1 MAPPASSRRS
11 SPPARVL
18 VLGAG
23 TIAELAVVRGVRAA
37 GYEPW
42 VVTWNR
48 DRPAAHTRSAGGIV
62 EVPAPS
68 KEPLELVRRLAVTA
82 RRLDAAAVLPG
93 TEAALIVL
101 SQAAGHFDPGVAV
114 GCPSRTS
121 VRRATDKRSVN
132 QAAERASLG
141 VPPTVGA
148 MSDTRFP
155 AVVKPVRSEHV
166 EPDGRLRHLEVRRV
180 SDDIELRAAV
190 ASMPGEALV
199 QPYLRA
205 PIRTLNGVAW
215 QGELVA
221 CVHQRADRIWRPDCG
236 VLCAAHTVPRDL
248 ELERRGARLLADL
261 QWSGMFNMQFLQH
274 DGTPLLIDLNP
285 RPYQS
290 LALAIAA
297 GANLPAIWVD
307 LLLGRAPRLDGY
319 RVGVRWRHLRDD
331 LLAIIAATRSG
342 DRRAV
347 GRDIFPRPGTVPAVF
362 SVRDPVPTLSMVK
375 QDLSRLL
382 RRVTG
387 RSVDEPWGG
396 D

>member
-1 MAPPASSRRS
+1 M
-11 SPPARVL
+11 
-18 VLGAG
+18 
-23 TIAELAVVRGVRAA
+23 
-37 GYEPW
+37 
-42 VVTWNR
+42 
-48 DRPAAHTRSAGGIV
+48 
-62 EVPAPS
+62 
-68 KEPLELVRRLAVTA
+68 RRLAEAA
-82 RRLDAAAVLPG
+82 RRLGAAAVLPG
-93 TEAALIVL
+93 TEAALLLL
-101 SQAAGHFDPGVAV
+101 SEAAERFDPEVAI
-114 GCPSRTS
+114 GCPSRAS
-121 VRRATDKRSVN
+121 VLRATDKRSVN
-132 QAAERASLG
+132 EAAERAGLR
-141 VPPTVGA
+141 VPPTGRPTA
-148 MSDTRFP
+148 ETEFP
-155 AVVKPVRSEHV
+155 AVVKPARSEHS

-199 QPYLRA
+199 QPYLPA

-248 ELERRGARLLADL
+248 ELERRGALLLADL

-307 LLLGRAPRLDGY
+307 LLLGRAPRLEGY
-319 RVGVRWRHLRDD
+319 RVGVRWRHVRDD
-331 LLAIIAATRSG
+331 LLAIITATRSG

-375 QDLSRLL
+375 QDLNRLL